1 MALTNVPVVA
11 HGLKSLSI
19 ATLGKISTATWEQ
32 IGYVTEGSVSVNFEA
47 PTSNAKMVEE
57 LASALITKF
66 EQGAKSIELDIP
78 NVSKSMMETLGCT
91 VTTGATEDSVAIP
104 DGVTVLSKMVKFEFN
119 SGAKALYFTN
129 ANIVW
134 NFAGGM
140 TKTGTDTFDIH
151 LTIVPNA
158 GLGGATY
165 EATGVILALPGT
177 GA

>member
-1 MALTNVPVVA
+1 
-11 HGLKSLSI
+11 
-19 ATLGKISTATWEQ
+19 
-32 IGYVTEGSVSVNFEA
+32 
-47 PTSNAKMVEE
+47 
-57 LASALITKF
+57 
-66 EQGAKSIELDIP
+66 
-78 NVSKSMMETLGCT
+78 METLGCT
-91 VTTGATEDSVAIP
+91 VTTGTTEDSVAIP

-134 NFAGGM
+134 NFVGGM

-165 EATGVILALPGT
+165 ETTGVILSLPKT
-177 GA
+177 GD

>member
-1 MALTNVPVVA
+1 MSDTNKQAKAQQLQHEIDNNLPFDV
-11 HGLKSLSI
+11 
-19 ATLGKISTATWEQ
+19 
-32 IGYVTEGSVSVNFEA
+32 
-47 PTSNAKMVEE
+47 KMVEE

-91 VTTGATEDSVAIP
+91 VTTGTTEDSVAIP

-165 EATGVILALPGT
+165 ETTGVILSLPKT